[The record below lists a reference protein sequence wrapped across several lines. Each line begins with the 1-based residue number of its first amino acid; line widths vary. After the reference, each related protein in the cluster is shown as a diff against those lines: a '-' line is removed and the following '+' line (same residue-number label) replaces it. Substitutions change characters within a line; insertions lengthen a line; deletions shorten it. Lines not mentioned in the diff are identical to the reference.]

1 MINLYLA
8 VACLLLA
15 NVNGAHGDDEMMRN
29 LRNGA
34 NASLPA
40 NPNRFYVL
48 GTGGDISKEHEAEEV
63 TASSGGS
70 VAMTVG
76 NGARKTLVVE
86 LPPQANAQ
94 GLRNKMEAKG
104 FTLEVDQ
111 PLYSIPTIEG
121 DDPGQGGRRLAQS
134 TPWGVLN
141 VFQNDVTPILEEN
154 LPEMQHSI
162 CIIDSGYEIVH
173 PDLPK
178 DAINADPGQGLGASY
193 PYNRDGC
200 EHGTHVAGTIS
211 AIDNDQGVIGV
222 FPGASDMKIVRV
234 FRDSCGWQYSSR
246 LLDAANHCQTAGAK
260 IITMS
265 LGGGSPSTTERDT
278 FDNLVDDGILVIAAA
293 GNNGNSINYPA
304 YYNSIVSVGAT
315 DVNDNIASWST
326 YNDQVDVSAPGV
338 GIESTTGESGYS
350 TYSGTSMATP
360 HVSGIAMLL
369 WNRNPTCTNLQ
380 IRHALQETAEDRGD
394 PGRDDKYG
402 HGIIRFHD
410 ADAWLL
416 ANCPAPGPTPAPVPT
431 PPTPLCGTNP
441 AATPNND
448 FAKMEKLATTQTI
461 AEVGLV
467 ANRAIAFVATAAT
480 TGMMLLMV
488 FRVPTTDAE
497 ANVARLPMLYSGVV
511 ATALVLVGGR
521 PTATVQKIAPRK
533 LPPPHHSRLLSR
545 LVLVETI
552 IATAILIAA
561 AISANVTAAAIR

>member
-448 FAKMEKLATTQTI
+448 ICEDGETCYNSNDCRSRTGGKPS
-461 AEVGLV
+461 
-467 ANRAIAFVATAAT
+467 NRFCCYGGDNRNDVTDGVSCADNRCGSQCSTS
-480 TGMMLLMV
+480 
-488 FRVPTTDAE
+488 TDAVQWCCGDGTC
-497 ANVARLPMLYSGVV
+497 A
-511 ATALVLVGGR
+511 GGGETNSNCPEDCPAETPA
-521 PTATVQKIAPRK
+521 PTPFPTFESTCLGRNNNCNSNSDCCSNQCKRNG
-533 LPPPHHSRLLSR
+533 RC
-545 LVLVETI
+545 
-552 IATAILIAA
+552 
-561 AISANVTAAAIR
+561 N